1 MKKKRILSALTSL
14 AMIGT
19 MVAGALPFSVSAATK
34 DAETTMNLGLTTT
47 APTSYAEGTYENGLE
62 IPVSVVVN
70 NYDEAEMYTG
80 LQCNV
85 AGPEG
90 VKIKSMS
97 IPGNSADRKD
107 PNFEGN
113 WFSCVGG
120 DGYSNRDFKCSV
132 TPDTA
137 YTPGFSLMSQSG
149 LKPFTQ
155 NTYTKQGD
163 AIAKFVAVFEPGLA
177 PGKYDID
184 FTFLAGVN
192 SNDVNLTLKYVPTGE
207 KLTIELGGDTEP
219 TEATTEA
226 PTEAPTTEKPQV
238 PTDKEFV
245 GDVDLYFD
253 QKEAAPGEEV
263 EIGVKADTHGKS
275 LLGIEFKYAWDKKLS
290 LVPGS
295 GVLGFG
301 FDAGATVGE
310 GTYILGEQVAAP
322 NDPDEYMVSFKFK
335 VPSDAKPGDVYEIG
349 ASGTNG
355 HVDPTFTITKKDG
368 KYQQLTPVIKT
379 IGKITVA
386 GETEDTTEKPQVPTD
401 KEFVG
406 DVDLYFDQKEA
417 APGEE
422 VEIGVKADTHGKS
435 LLGIEFKY
443 AWDKKLSLV
452 PGSGVLGFGFD
463 AGATVGEGT
472 YILGEQVAAPNDPD
486 EYMVSF
492 KFKVPSDAKPG
503 DVYEIGAS
511 GTNGHVDPTFTIT
524 NQTRKYPQLTPVI
537 KTIGKI
543 TIVGETEETTE
554 VPTTEKPEVPTDK
567 EFVGDADIYFDQKEA
582 APGEEVEIGVKV
594 DTHGQ
599 SLLGIEFKYAW
610 DKELSLV
617 PKSGVLGFGFDAG
630 ATVGEGT
637 YVLGEQVAA
646 PNDPDE
652 YMVSFKF
659 KVPSD
664 AKPGDVYE
672 IGASGTNGHVD
683 PTFTI
688 TKKNGKYQQL
698 TPVIKQIGKI
708 TIVGETEETTEVTTT
723 AKPTT
728 TTKTTTT
735 TAKPTTTTKPVTTT
749 TDGVTDKPV
758 TVTSVSQVVV
768 TETVISQVVV
778 TETSVSKV
786 VVTETSVSKVII
798 PSTETEISKVIVT
811 ETSVSKVV
819 VTETSVSKVVV
830 TETSVSKVI
839 IPSTETEIS
848 KVVVTETSIS
858 KVVVTETSISKILI
872 PSTET
877 EISKIVVTE
886 TSISKVVV
894 TDVSVVTVTSIS
906 IVVVT
911 ETSISSVVTT
921 ETGEKPSTDIT
932 VDVSGV
938 DPSADNGQ
946 WYHTDDQVF
955 VKDGI
960 KVLFDGKDI
969 TADAEI
975 IFDETPASVY
985 DSKTHAEDYTVKFT
999 VKYQGAEATAE
1010 IPVKIGVRGDS
1021 KVNSEVDVFDAIRIA
1036 QYTVKRQQIVEGSFD
1051 AFRSDVNESGE
1062 IDVFDAVAIA
1072 KYTVSRDANPWVKII
1087 TNYNNIITKEAK

>member
-97 IPGNSADRKD
+97 IPGNSADRKNPD
-107 PNFEGN
+107 FVGN

-155 NTYTKQGD
+155 NTYTKQGA
-163 AIAKFVAVFEPGLA
+163 AIANFVAVFDAGLK

-219 TEATTEA
+219 TEETTEA
-226 PTEAPTTEKPQV
+226 PTEETTEAPTTEKPQV

-275 LLGIEFKYAWDKKLS
+275 LLGIEFKYAWDNKLS
-290 LVPGS
+290 LVPG
-295 GVLGFG
+295 
-301 FDAGATVGE
+301 
-310 GTYILGEQVAAP
+310 
-322 NDPDEYMVSFKFK
+322 
-335 VPSDAKPGDVYEIG
+335 
-349 ASGTNG
+349 
-355 HVDPTFTITKKDG
+355 
-368 KYQQLTPVIKT
+368 
-379 IGKITVA
+379 
-386 GETEDTTEKPQVPTD
+386 
-401 KEFVG
+401 
-406 DVDLYFDQKEA
+406 
-417 APGEE
+417 
-422 VEIGVKADTHGKS
+422 
-435 LLGIEFKY
+435 
-443 AWDKKLSLV
+443 
-452 PGSGVLGFGFD
+452 
-463 AGATVGEGT
+463 
-472 YILGEQVAAPNDPD
+472 
-486 EYMVSF
+486 
-492 KFKVPSDAKPG
+492 
-503 DVYEIGAS
+503 
-511 GTNGHVDPTFTIT
+511 
-524 NQTRKYPQLTPVI
+524 
-537 KTIGKI
+537 
-543 TIVGETEETTE
+543 
-554 VPTTEKPEVPTDK
+554 
-567 EFVGDADIYFDQKEA
+567 
-582 APGEEVEIGVKV
+582 
-594 DTHGQ
+594 
-599 SLLGIEFKYAW
+599 
-610 DKELSLV
+610 
-617 PKSGVLGFGFDAG
+617 SGVLGFGFDAG

-698 TPVIKQIGKI
+698 TPVIKTIGKITIAGETEDTTEKPQVPTDKEFVGDADIYFDQKEAAPGEEVEIGVKVDTHGESLLGIEFKYAWDKELSLVPKSGQLGFGFDAGATVGEGTYILGEQYPAPNDPDEYMVSFKFKVPSDAKPGDVFEIGASGTNGHVDPTFTITKLNGKYQQLTPVIKQIGKI
-708 TIVGETEETTEVTTT
+708 TIVGETEESTEAT
-723 AKPTT
+723 KPTET
-728 TTKTTTT
+728 KKTTVSSATETKKTT
-735 TAKPTTTTKPVTTT
+735 VSTKSTTKP
-749 TDGVTDKPV
+749 VTDKPV
-758 TVTSVSQVVV
+758 TETSVSQVVV
-768 TETVISQVVV
+768 TETSISKVVV

-786 VVTETSVSKVII
+786 VVTETSVSKVVVTETSVSKVVVTETSVSKVVVTETSVSKVVVTETSVSKVVVTETSVSKIII

-819 VTETSVSKVVV
+819 VTETSVSKI
-830 TETSVSKVI
+830 I

-848 KVVVTETSIS
+848 KVIVTETS
-858 KVVVTETSISKILI
+858 
-872 PSTET
+872 
-877 EISKIVVTE
+877 
-886 TSISKVVV
+886 
-894 TDVSVVTVTSIS
+894 VSVVTVTSIS

-921 ETGEKPSTDIT
+921 GTGDKPSTDIS

-985 DSKTHAEDYTVKFT
+985 DSKTHAEDYTVSFT
-999 VKYQGAEATAE
+999 VKYKGAEATAE

-1087 TNYNNIITKEAK
+1087 KNYNNIITKEAK

>member
-1 MKKKRILSALTSL
+1 M
-14 AMIGT
+14 
-19 MVAGALPFSVSAATK
+19 
-34 DAETTMNLGLTTT
+34 
-47 APTSYAEGTYENGLE
+47 
-62 IPVSVVVN
+62 
-70 NYDEAEMYTG
+70 
-80 LQCNV
+80 
-85 AGPEG
+85 
-90 VKIKSMS
+90 
-97 IPGNSADRKD
+97 
-107 PNFEGN
+107 
-113 WFSCVGG
+113 
-120 DGYSNRDFKCSV
+120 
-132 TPDTA
+132 
-137 YTPGFSLMSQSG
+137 
-149 LKPFTQ
+149 
-155 NTYTKQGD
+155 
-163 AIAKFVAVFEPGLA
+163 
-177 PGKYDID
+177 
-184 FTFLAGVN
+184 
-192 SNDVNLTLKYVPTGE
+192 
-207 KLTIELGGDTEP
+207 
-219 TEATTEA
+219 
-226 PTEAPTTEKPQV
+226 
-238 PTDKEFV
+238 
-245 GDVDLYFD
+245 
-253 QKEAAPGEEV
+253 
-263 EIGVKADTHGKS
+263 
-275 LLGIEFKYAWDKKLS
+275 
-290 LVPGS
+290 
-295 GVLGFG
+295 LGFG

-310 GTYILGEQVAAP
+310 GTYVLGEQVAAP

-355 HVDPTFTITKKDG
+355 HVDPTFTITKKNG
-368 KYQQLTPVIKT
+368 KYQ
-379 IGKITVA
+379 
-386 GETEDTTEKPQVPTD
+386 
-401 KEFVG
+401 
-406 DVDLYFDQKEA
+406 
-417 APGEE
+417 
-422 VEIGVKADTHGKS
+422 
-435 LLGIEFKY
+435 
-443 AWDKKLSLV
+443 
-452 PGSGVLGFGFD
+452 
-463 AGATVGEGT
+463 
-472 YILGEQVAAPNDPD
+472 
-486 EYMVSF
+486 
-492 KFKVPSDAKPG
+492 
-503 DVYEIGAS
+503 
-511 GTNGHVDPTFTIT
+511 
-524 NQTRKYPQLTPVI
+524 QLTPVI

-610 DKELSLV
+610 DKKLSLV
-617 PKSGVLGFGFDAG
+617 PGSGVLGFGFDAG

-698 TPVIKQIGKI
+698 TPVIKTIGKI
-708 TIVGETEETTEVTTT
+708 TIVGETEETTEATTT
-723 AKPTT
+723 TKPTT

-778 TETSVSKV
+778 TETVISQV
-786 VVTETSVSKVII
+786 VVTETTVSQVVVTQTSVSQVVVTQTSISNIVI
-798 PSTETEISKVIVT
+798 PSTETVT
-811 ETSVSKVV
+811 SR
-819 VTETSVSKVVV
+819 
-830 TETSVSKVI
+830 
-839 IPSTETEIS
+839 
-848 KVVVTETSIS
+848 
-858 KVVVTETSISKILI
+858 
-872 PSTET
+872 
-877 EISKIVVTE
+877 IVVTE
-886 TSISKVVV
+886 TVISQVVV
-894 TDVSVVTVTSIS
+894 TQTSVSVVTVTSVS
-906 IVVVT
+906 QVVVT
-911 ETSISSVVTT
+911 QTSVSNIVIPSTETVTVLSQVVVTQTSVSQVVVTQTSVSVVIVTSISQVVVTDPVT
-921 ETGEKPSTDIT
+921 VTTTGTGEKPSTDIT

-960 KVLFDGKDI
+960 KVLFDGNDI

>member
-97 IPGNSADRKD
+97 IPGNSADRKNPD
-107 PNFEGN
+107 FVGN

-155 NTYTKQGD
+155 NTYTKQGA
-163 AIAKFVAVFEPGLA
+163 AIANFVAVFDAGLK

-219 TEATTEA
+219 TEET
-226 PTEAPTTEKPQV
+226 TEAPTTEKPQV

-275 LLGIEFKYAWDKKLS
+275 LLGIEFKYAWDKDLS

-310 GTYILGEQVAAP
+310 GTYVLGEQVAAP

-472 YILGEQVAAPNDPD
+472 YVLGEQVAAPNDPD

-524 NQTRKYPQLTPVI
+524 KKDGKYQQLTPVI

-543 TIVGETEETTE
+543 TIVGETED
-554 VPTTEKPEVPTDK
+554 TTEKPQVPTDK

-610 DKELSLV
+610 DKKLSLV
-617 PKSGVLGFGFDAG
+617 PGSGELGFGFDAG

-637 YVLGEQVAA
+637 YILGEQYPA

-708 TIVGETEETTEVTTT
+708 TIVGETEETTKVTTT

-728 TTKTTTT
+728 TTTTKTT

-758 TVTSVSQVVV
+758 TVTSVSQVIVTETVISQVVV

-778 TETSVSKV
+778 TETTVSQV
-786 VVTETSVSKVII
+786 VVTQTSVSQVVVTQTSISNIVI
-798 PSTETEISKVIVT
+798 PSTETVTSRIVIT
-811 ETSVSKVV
+811 ETVISQVV
-819 VTETSVSKVVV
+819 VTQTS
-830 TETSVSKVI
+830 
-839 IPSTETEIS
+839 
-848 KVVVTETSIS
+848 
-858 KVVVTETSISKILI
+858 
-872 PSTET
+872 
-877 EISKIVVTE
+877 
-886 TSISKVVV
+886 
-894 TDVSVVTVTSIS
+894 VSVVTVTSVS
-906 IVVVT
+906 QVVVTQTSVSNIVIPSTETVTSRIVVT
-911 ETSISSVVTT
+911 ETVISQVVVTQTSVSVVIVTSISQVVVTDPVT
-921 ETGEKPSTDIT
+921 VTTTGTGEKPSTDIS